1 MNYIRITKEN
11 IDKEHICCA
20 MSGKQSVEK
29 KNGCGSALMMDLFS
43 IAAKNA
49 VNALSN
55 TFRLKTHGCLL
66 RQTAISTLTVSGYP
80 VP

>member
-1 MNYIRITKEN
+1 MNYIWITKEN

-20 MSGKQSVEK
+20 MSGEQSIAK
-29 KNGCGSALMMDLFS
+29 KNGCASALMTDLFY
-43 IAAKNA
+43 IAARSV

-55 TFRLKTHGCLL
+55 TFRLKTHGCRL
-66 RQTAISTLTVSGYP
+66 RQTAISTLTAYGYP

>member
-20 MSGKQSVEK
+20 MSGEQ
-29 KNGCGSALMMDLFS
+29 S
-43 IAAKNA
+43 IAKKEWLRQRFDDGLVFYRSEERGKCFIEYIPAENA
-49 VNALSN
+49 WC
-55 TFRLKTHGCLL
+55 RL
-66 RQTAISTLTVSGYP
+66 RQTVISTLTAYGYP